1 MNNKPELL
9 LPAGNVEA
17 FHGAMEGGAD
27 AVYLGLREFNA
38 RERASNFTPE
48 QLQSILKYTGD
59 QGKKVYLTLNTV
71 IKNEELPRL
80 IELLSILSQTSI
92 AAVIIQDWGVY
103 HLLRN
108 YFPKLKI
115 HASTQMQN
123 HNSVGASF
131 SERMGFERIILARE
145 LMLEEIKS
153 LRENSNIELEAFT
166 HGALCYSMSGACLFS
181 SYLGGSGANRGL
193 CAQPCRRYYYVNED
207 KKFLFS
213 LKDHQLI
220 DYVPQLTKTGIKS
233 FKIEGRMKS
242 GEYTHKV
249 AQAYRMAIDN
259 PDQIEEAK
267 KLLQRDMGRDKTSF
281 FIGQNISQAITEN
294 PASGILI
301 GKVTRQDEEGFSFPS
316 KVALKEGNRIRIH
329 SADGEVKEALKL
341 KDFEANRRNFIKV
354 KNPDHQV
361 EKGDLIFLSDL
372 REDKFKNKLEVKG
385 DPVPKPL
392 IEKEKQK
399 ILKEQQHKKK
409 HNQQQIFVRI
419 DSIEWMKKI
428 YIRSVDKVILQL
440 PKRSWKDLKTG
451 NPFLIKNRKKFIIE
465 FPKFIAE
472 KDIDFFK
479 DIVKHFMREGF
490 NHFMIS
496 QLSQMDLIPK
506 EAMVSVNENVY
517 SFNDASISLYN
528 RLGLRYWTYPLENDM
543 ENLTSGTDRDGIVP
557 MFFHPELFYSRV
569 PVKVHDENDNHF
581 RDDMGNA
588 YHKSVKDGMT
598 TIWPDI
604 PVSFFQYAQQLKKE
618 GFHNFMIDLSKM
630 KPSQNRFNT
639 LLKRLL
645 QGEQLQPSSNF
656 NFGRELK

>member
-1 MNNKPELL
+1 MNTKPELL

-48 QLQSILKYTGD
+48 QLQSILKYTGER
-59 QGKKVYLTLNTV
+59 GKKVYLTLNTV
-71 IKNEELPRL
+71 IKNEELPEL
-80 IELLSILSQTSI
+80 IELLSMLSQTKI
-92 AAVIIQDWGVY
+92 DAIIIQDWGVY

-123 HNSVGASF
+123 HNSLGAGF
-131 SERMGFERIILARE
+131 SEKLGFERIILARE
-145 LMLEEIKS
+145 LMLDE
-153 LRENSNIELEAFT
+153 LRSVQKNSNIDLEVFT

-193 CAQPCRRYYYVNED
+193 CAQPCRRFYYTNED

-220 DYVPQLTKTGIKS
+220 DYVPQLTKAGVKS

-249 AQAYRMAIDN
+249 AQAYRMAIDE
-259 PDQIEEAK
+259 PERIEEAK
-267 KLLQRDMGRDKTSF
+267 GILQMDMGREKTSF

-294 PASGILI
+294 PATGILI
-301 GKVTRQDEEGFSFPS
+301 GKVTRIDENGFSFPS
-316 KVALKEGNRIRIH
+316 KMALKEGNRIRIH
-329 SADGEVKEALKL
+329 SADGEVKEAMKL
-341 KDFEANRRNFIKV
+341 KDFEANRRNFIKIH
-354 KNPDHQV
+354 NSEHQA

-385 DPVPKPL
+385 EPVPKPMP
-392 IEKEKQK
+392 EKERQK
-399 ILKEQQHKKK
+399 ILQSLQHKKQ

-472 KDIDFFK
+472 KDIPFYR
-479 DIVKHFMREGF
+479 DIVKHFIREGF

-496 QLSQMDLIPK
+496 QLSQIELLPK
-506 EAMVSVNENVY
+506 EAVVSVNENVY
-517 SFNDASISLYN
+517 SFNDAAIAQYN
-528 RLGLRYWTYPLENDM
+528 SHNVRYWTYPLENDL
-543 ENLTSGTDRDGIVP
+543 ENLKKGTDRDGIVP
-557 MFFHPELFYSRV
+557 VYFHPELFYSRV
-569 PVKVHDENDNHF
+569 PVKINQEQDNFFDDDE
-581 RDDMGNA
+581 GNT
-588 YHKSVKDGMT
+588 YQKTVKDGIT
-598 TIWPDI
+598 IIWPET
-604 PVSFFQYAQQLKKE
+604 PVSFFQYMPQLKKE
-618 GFHNFMIDLSKM
+618 GFHNFMMDLSKI

-645 QGEQLQPSSNF
+645 QGEQVQPSSNF